1 MKLNS
6 RNIIMHK
13 PNKKAILY
21 VHGKGGKAQEADS
34 YKKIFPMYDVYGL
47 DYKTWTPWQ
56 TKEEFST
63 FCKVLE
69 ENYEKIILIAG
80 SIGAF
85 FSMNSGME
93 AIFKNKLEKAFFIS
107 PIVDMEKLIS
117 DMMHW
122 ANVSEQ
128 RLIEEQNIPTDF
140 GETLSWD
147 YLTYVRNNP
156 ITWKTKTYVLYGDKD
171 NLTSQE
177 TIEKFVRNHNGHLTV
192 MKNGEHWFHTAE
204 QVEFLNDWLKSL

>member
-1 MKLNS
+1 M
-6 RNIIMHK
+6 
-13 PNKKAILY
+13 
-21 VHGKGGKAQEADS
+21 
-34 YKKIFPMYDVYGL
+34 FPMYDVYGL

-177 TIEKFVRNHNGHLTV
+177 TIEKFVRNHWT
-192 MKNGEHWFHTAE
+192 
-204 QVEFLNDWLKSL
+204 